1 MHVQNRLKSSW
12 VTSVLFRYALWLF
25 QKKYSLRLNQTVVV
39 QVPFCSTS
47 TSILGFALS
56 SLWFLS
62 VFSFPSSA
70 VVLTQ
75 PVNDGLPPPLKPRC
89 VVCWTCKP
97 AVVFWVSPETTAA
110 HYTIGGCWWE
120 MVLKPLLLQNS
131 VVKPL
136 SPQTWKIF
144 EIPIRLENNERKI
157 HLVECPPLLP
167 IVIIIIIVIFTYFDR
182 SQQWHFCQSMSS
194 VKRRTA

>member
-1 MHVQNRLKSSW
+1 MRTFPNLLSFFPLWTTIARCSMHVQNRLKSSW
-12 VTSVLFRYALWLF
+12 VASVLFRYALWLF

-47 TSILGFALS
+47 TSILEFALS

-62 VFSFPSSA
+62 VFWFPSSA

-97 AVVFWVSPETTAA
+97 AVV
-110 HYTIGGCWWE
+110 IGFH
-120 MVLKPLLLQNS
+120 LKP
-131 VVKPL
+131 
-136 SPQTWKIF
+136 
-144 EIPIRLENNERKI
+144 R
-157 HLVECPPLLP
+157 LP
-167 IVIIIIIVIFTYFDR
+167 ITPSADADGKWYWNPCFYKTP
-182 SQQWHFCQSMSS
+182 S
-194 VKRRTA
+194 

>member
-1 MHVQNRLKSSW
+1 
-12 VTSVLFRYALWLF
+12 
-25 QKKYSLRLNQTVVV
+25 
-39 QVPFCSTS
+39 
-47 TSILGFALS
+47 
-56 SLWFLS
+56 
-62 VFSFPSSA
+62 
-70 VVLTQ
+70 
-75 PVNDGLPPPLKPRC
+75 
-89 VVCWTCKP
+89 
-97 AVVFWVSPETTAA
+97 
-110 HYTIGGCWWE
+110 

-136 SPQTWKIF
+136 SPKTWKIF

-167 IVIIIIIVIFTYFDR
+167 IVIIIIIIIIIIIVIFTYFDR

>member
-1 MHVQNRLKSSW
+1 
-12 VTSVLFRYALWLF
+12 
-25 QKKYSLRLNQTVVV
+25 
-39 QVPFCSTS
+39 
-47 TSILGFALS
+47 
-56 SLWFLS
+56 
-62 VFSFPSSA
+62 
-70 VVLTQ
+70 
-75 PVNDGLPPPLKPRC
+75 
-89 VVCWTCKP
+89 
-97 AVVFWVSPETTAA
+97 
-110 HYTIGGCWWE
+110 

-136 SPQTWKIF
+136 SQQTWKIF

-167 IVIIIIIVIFTYFDR
+167 IVIIIIIITIIIVIFTYFDR